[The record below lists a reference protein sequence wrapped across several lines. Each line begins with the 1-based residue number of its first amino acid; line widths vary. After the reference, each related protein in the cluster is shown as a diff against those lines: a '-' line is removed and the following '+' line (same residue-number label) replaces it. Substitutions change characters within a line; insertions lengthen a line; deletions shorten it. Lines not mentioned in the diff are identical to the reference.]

1 MHPELAKRSGMQL
14 ENEQILG
21 QGGISHLTAI
31 GTSRGLVVAAVRNEL
46 RIFAAIKL
54 YEKRNATLVLGSE
67 ISALAADPQAAKN
80 PARHLFASGERKGR
94 LVVWGVNEKSK
105 PLAAAERQ
113 LDAAILDLS
122 WSMPNQAGGSA
133 LAAALSNGSI
143 ALWWPDED
151 RLRTI
156 QVGDEAVLSV
166 SWFPD
171 GQHLA
176 SSGEDGVLR
185 VWKLPETS
193 QAKDGLLRHYNAIRR
208 VRVSACGRYV
218 AFVSEDEKG
227 TVFDLSRRE
236 STAFGQPGDPVVS
249 LAWHPREARIAA
261 GTQLGQTLVHDVEQG
276 LTELG
281 EKQQHLHPAEAVCW
295 SPTGSKAHSAGRCGM
310 LVTWE
315 KVQDSWMG
323 VLTHNP
329 KPKGYALSVG
339 WAKGDAIAAGYSN
352 GQVALWE
359 KSQTGYE
366 YKPLEASHTKP
377 VYGLAVSNDG
387 ATLATGA
394 VDHLVKVWDVG
405 EKMQAHNLSEL
416 HNKPVYGVAFSP
428 DGRYLATGSGDTYL
442 VVYDIAAMKK
452 KAKEAFGKDEYWH
465 FAVRNK
471 VLNCVAWSP
480 AGHTIAVGLSNH
492 SVVLLPVTKN
502 GEVTKGPTLKG
513 HADSVSAV
521 AFSPDGAWLASAGYD
536 RRVVIWDVATGQ
548 AKQQRIVE
556 HQEPIQCLAVHP
568 GGRVVATG
576 SWDGSIRLWKASDL
590 SPIASVT
597 GPPFSAVE
605 GLSFNTKGTRLA
617 VASSDGTIGIWKVK
631 T

>member
-1 MHPELAKRSGMQL
+1 MQL

-31 GTSRGLVVAAVRNEL
+31 GTTGALVVAAVRNEL
-46 RIFAAIKL
+46 RIFSATRLAEKKRAA
-54 YEKRNATLVLGSE
+54 LVLGSE
-67 ISALAADPQAAKN
+67 ISALVADPQAADK

-94 LVVWGVNEKSK
+94 LVVWGVNAKGK

-113 LDAAILDLS
+113 LGAAILDLS
-122 WSMPNQAGGSA
+122 WSVPNQAGGSA
-133 LAAALSNGSI
+133 LAAALSDGSI

-156 QVGDEAVLSV
+156 QVGDEAVRSV

-185 VWKLPETS
+185 IWKLPETS
-193 QAKDGLLRHYNAIRR
+193 QAKDGLLRHYNAISR

-236 STAFGQPGDPVVS
+236 STAFGQAGDPVVS
-249 LAWHPREARIAA
+249 LAWHPSEARIAA
-261 GTQLGQTLVHDVEQG
+261 GTQAGGWLHHDVGQG
-276 LTELG
+276 LTQLG

-295 SPTGSKAHSAGRCGM
+295 SPTGHKAHSGGRCGQ
-310 LVTWE
+310 LINWE
-315 KVQDSWMG
+315 PVRDVWMG
-323 VLTHNP
+323 VLAHNP

-339 WAKGDAIAAGYSN
+339 WAMNDAIAAGYSN

-366 YKPLEASHTKP
+366 YQALKASHTKP
-377 VYGLAVSNDG
+377 VYGLAVSNNG

-394 VDHLVKVWDVG
+394 VDHRVKVWDVA
-405 EKMQAHNLSEL
+405 EKMQAHNLPEL

-442 VVYDIAAMKK
+442 VVYDIVEMKK
-452 KAKEAFGKDEYWH
+452 KAKEAFGQDEYWH

-471 VLNCVAWSP
+471 ILNCVAWSP
-480 AGHTIAVGLSNH
+480 EGHTIAVGLSNH

-502 GEVTKGPTLKG
+502 GQVSKGPTLKG

-521 AFSPDGAWLASAGYD
+521 VFSPDGTWLASAGYD
-536 RRVVIWDVATGQ
+536 RRVVIWDVVTGQ
-548 AKQQRIVE
+548 VKQQRIVE
-556 HQEPIQCLAVHP
+556 HEEPIQCLAVHP
-568 GGRVVATG
+568 AGKVLATG
-576 SWDGSIRLWKASDL
+576 SWDGSIRLWKRSDL
-590 SPIASVT
+590 SPITSVS

-605 GLSFNTKGTRLA
+605 GLSFNAEGTRLA